1 MTDILN
7 SDIDAQETSEW
18 LDALAT
24 ILEDEGTERAQ
35 FIIKQVTEHAR
46 KEGVKLPTD
55 INTNYLNT
63 IPLARPAC
71 VSR

>member
-35 FIIKQVTEHAR
+35 FIIK
-46 KEGVKLPTD
+46 KLTAGF
-55 INTNYLNT
+55 INVLS
-63 IPLARPAC
+63 I
-71 VSR
+71 VF